1 MKQFWNLTFLELYK
15 ISTKPRSFIGFG
27 AITAIILI
35 IEFALYI
42 DGKTYL
48 QFITNSLEQSFVID
62 GNILN
67 GNLVC
72 FIILQTLIV
81 QMPLLVALVTGDL
94 ISGEAASGTIRLLLT
109 KPVSR
114 AQILGAKYVAGSM
127 YTFLLL
133 LWLGIL
139 ALGIGRLLFGHGDLM
154 VLKTDELV
162 ILRDGDILWRFLG
175 AFLIAFLSLSVI
187 ATFSLM
193 LSCFTDNSIGPIIT
207 SMAVIILFT
216 IIGTIEV
223 PLFDYIKPFLFTT
236 HMIIW
241 RNLFDNPLPTHQ
253 IVQSLSVLVIHIIV
267 FLSIAFYHFTK
278 KDIQN

>member
-253 IVQSLSVLVIHIIV
+253 IIQSLSVLVIHIIV